1 MNSQSITIL
10 FLVVGFIIIA
20 AIAFLFFRR
29 SEPTNLEQAAVAP
42 FVPNPRNDKVIL
54 VRGWKEEELRKI
66 IADFIET
73 YKNDGYAAYKIEY
86 QKQSENLYRL
96 NFPQDIHPLLFT
108 FLVNFLAYPFELDF
122 KSRSIIVGGK
132 TTVDSGFA
140 GIDENLMGQKA
151 ILYLPENDQ
160 DFTVVYMRT
169 ESEIYFAN
177 SFDRLSWKKVQDA
190 RLSDETRKLLEGV
203 SF

>member
-1 MNSQSITIL
+1 MIW
-10 FLVVGFIIIA
+10 FLVIGFIVIA
-20 AIAFLFFRR
+20 AIAFLFFQR
-29 SEPTNLEQAAVAP
+29 SELKLEQVAVTP
-42 FVPNPRNDKVIL
+42 FVPNLRNDKVVI
-54 VRGWKEEELRKI
+54 VRGWNDEELRKI

-73 YKNDGYAAYKIEY
+73 YKNDGYASYKIEN
-86 QKQSENLYRL
+86 QKQNENFYRL

-122 KSRSIIVGGK
+122 KNRSIIVGGK
-132 TTVDSGFA
+132 TTLDSGFA
-140 GIDENLMGQKA
+140 GIDESLTGQKA

-169 ESEIYFAN
+169 DSGVYFAN
-177 SFDRLSWKKVQDA
+177 SFNELSWKKAQDA

>member
-1 MNSQSITIL
+1 MNSQSVMIW
-10 FLVVGFIIIA
+10 FLVVGFIVLA
-20 AIAFLFFRR
+20 TIAFLFFRH
-29 SEPTNLEQAAVAP
+29 SEPSLERVAVTP

-54 VRGWKEEELRKI
+54 VRGWNDEEVRKI

-86 QKQSENLYRL
+86 QKQNENLYRL

-122 KSRSIIVGGK
+122 KNRSVIVGGR
-132 TTVDSGFA
+132 TTLDSGFA
-140 GIDENLMGQKA
+140 GIDGNLTGQKA

-169 ESEIYFAN
+169 ESGVYFAN
-177 SFDRLSWKKVQDA
+177 SFNELSWKKVQDA
-190 RLSDETRKLLEGV
+190 RLSDGTRKLLEGA

>member
-1 MNSQSITIL
+1 MNSQSPMIW
-10 FLVVGFIIIA
+10 FLVIGFIVIA
-20 AIAFLFFRR
+20 AIAFLFFQR
-29 SEPTNLEQAAVAP
+29 SELKLEQVAVTP
-42 FVPNPRNDKVIL
+42 FVPNLRNDKVVI
-54 VRGWKEEELRKI
+54 VRGWNDEELRKI

-73 YKNDGYAAYKIEY
+73 YKNDGYASYKIEN
-86 QKQSENLYRL
+86 QKQNENFYRL

-122 KSRSIIVGGK
+122 KNRSIIVGGK
-132 TTVDSGFA
+132 TTLDSGFA
-140 GIDENLMGQKA
+140 GIDESLTGQKA

-169 ESEIYFAN
+169 DSGVYFAN
-177 SFDRLSWKKVQDA
+177 SFNELSWKKAQDA